1 MQLLVHVFIN
11 LLRSCG
17 YCESA
22 LSMGTHMFP
31 HPPPP
36 PPQGFIQCMYM
47 FLQRSLRLQ
56 ALVKSNSH
64 WILIKIPLIDY

>member
-22 LSMGTHMFP
+22 LSMGTHMYP
-31 HPPPP
+31 HPHPK
-36 PPQGFIQCMYM
+36 GLYMYM

>member
-22 LSMGTHMFP
+22 LSMGTHMYPP
-31 HPPPP
+31 HPK
-36 PPQGFIQCMYM
+36 GLYMYM